1 MKLMASII
9 KSLKENLRNWKVLV
23 MVLLF
28 SPFFVLLTRLFYG
41 SSGTLYKIGVLN
53 YDNGISSIN
62 MIDTLKNYKNKD
74 SSKIF
79 KLTNVTNKN
88 ELNSKIKE
96 KEIDIGIVIP
106 KDYSQKLSAKTSE
119 APSTVHFYGS
129 TSNLHYTL
137 AAVII
142 NHVINKQ
149 GLNSINATLPSSVS
163 ETFIEKKKPLSEFD
177 EYVPGTIAL
186 AVLLIL
192 FTASASIV
200 SESDTKTIIR
210 LKLSNLGAFNFLA
223 GSCIVQTIV
232 AVVAIALSYST
243 ALLLGYKALGRF
255 ETILIV
261 GAISSLAMVAVSL
274 LMSSFLNTIFDVLTI
289 GCFPFFIMMFF
300 SGSVYPLPKINLFT
314 ISNHTFGVTD
324 ILPLTHTVN
333 AFNKILNN
341 GADIYDVGFDIF
353 MIALLTIIYFVIG
366 LALYNNRKF
375 SKA

>member
-41 SSGTLYKIGVLN
+41 NSVTIYKVGVLN

-62 MIDTLKNYKNKD
+62 ITTTLKNYKNQD
-74 SSKIF
+74 SSKMF
-79 KLTNVTNKN
+79 KVTSFANQN
-88 ELNSKIKE
+88 ELSAKIKE

-106 KDYSQKLSAKTSE
+106 KDYSKRLSTKTSE
-119 APSTVHFYGS
+119 APSTVNFYGS
-129 TSNLHYTL
+129 TSNIHYTL

-142 NHVINKQ
+142 NDVINKQ
-149 GLNSINATLPSSVS
+149 GLNSIKATLPSSVS
-163 ETFIEKKKPLSEFD
+163 ETFIEKKKPLNEFD

-192 FTASASIV
+192 FTSSASIV
-200 SESDTKTIIR
+200 SESDKKTIIR
-210 LKLSNLGAFNFLA
+210 LKLSNIGAFNFLA
-223 GSCIVQTIV
+223 GSCIVQMIV
-232 AVVAIALSYST
+232 AISAIALSYST
-243 ALLLGYKALGRF
+243 ALLLGYKSLGGF
-255 ETILIV
+255 GTILIV

-274 LMSSFLNTIFDVLTI
+274 LISSFLNTIFDVLTI

-300 SGSVYPLPKINLFT
+300 SGSVYPLPKINLFA
-314 ISNHTFGVTD
+314 IGNHTFGITD

-341 GADIYDVGFDIF
+341 GASIHDVLFDIF
-353 MIALLTIIYFVIG
+353 MIALLTIIYFIIG
-366 LALYNNRKF
+366 LALYNKQKF